1 MYNLYRTILC
11 YCKIKKTV
19 FFLYTEPKISVNLYN
34 SCQFDYICT
43 HFNSYMKKKI
53 AVGFWESIARIV
65 LKNRIVILGVILAI
79 TIFLALQ
86 WKNLGMTYTEANLLP
101 KKHIVNQ
108 QYEDFLSKFGEEGN
122 LIVIGFKDKE
132 FFTPK
137 AFAAWNELMTG
148 LKSSKEVELVVSLND
163 LKKLEKNETEEKFE
177 LVPLID
183 QKQTVNPAYLQKIKN
198 ELFNNLPFYEGL
210 LFNKQSGS
218 IRSAIYLN
226 KKIVNTAAR
235 KTFIIENLVPKIE
248 KFEKTTG
255 IDLRVSG
262 MPYIRT
268 INAENMK
275 GEIGLFIGAALFI
288 TSLIFFLFFRSFRAT
303 FISICILLVGVMWS
317 FGTLGLF
324 HYKITILTA
333 IIPPLIIVIGITNC
347 IFLINKYQQEIKIHH
362 NQAKALQRVISK
374 IGVSTLMTNLT
385 TAAGFATF
393 MITGNDLLFEFG
405 LVTSINVISVYLLTL
420 AVVPIF
426 YSFMPLPK
434 EKHLFHLSKTY
445 ISTLLDWVEN
455 IVKYKR
461 KTIYIIYALLLVF
474 SVIGVSQMKV
484 SGSLIGEMPKSASFF
499 KDIVFFEKEFNG
511 VMPLEIM
518 INTKRKKGVM
528 KLSTMKKMDELQK
541 TISEI
546 PELSKPISIVNLV
559 KYSKQAY
566 YNGNPEYYELPT
578 SQEQAFILSYAKNAT
593 KNTKENLM
601 KSYVDSTGQYAR
613 ITTFMKDIGTKEMA
627 KVESKLHQKIDKIFP
642 KDRYEVTLTGKA
654 LVFQKG
660 TSYLIDNL
668 IESLIFAIL
677 LIAGLM
683 TYLFRSGKMVLAS
696 VITNI
701 LPLCITSGLMG
712 YFGIPLKPSTILVFS
727 IAFGISVDN
736 AIQFMAKYRLDLLQN
751 KGKVKKSVFSALR
764 ETGISTFYTS
774 VVLILGFATFT
785 LSSFSGTIALG
796 GLISC
801 TLLFAMFAN
810 LLVLPALVLTF
821 EKKRAKKEDLIEE
834 LN

>member
-1 MYNLYRTILC
+1 
-11 YCKIKKTV
+11 
-19 FFLYTEPKISVNLYN
+19 
-34 SCQFDYICT
+34 
-43 HFNSYMKKKI
+43 MKKKLK
-53 AVGFWESIARIV
+53 VGFWEYIAR
-65 LKNRIVILGVILAI
+65 LILTYRVTILIAITAI
-79 TIFLALQ
+79 TIFLGFQ
-86 WKNLGMTYTEANLLP
+86 WRNLSMTYTEANLLP
-101 KKHIVNQ
+101 KKHSVNQ
-108 QYEDFLSKFGEEGN
+108 QYDDFLSKFGEEGN
-122 LIVIGFKDKE
+122 LIVIGFKDPN

-137 AFAAWNELMTG
+137 AFAEWNELMSG
-148 LKSSKEVELVVSLND
+148 LKLSNNVELVVSISD
-163 LKKLEKNETEEKFE
+163 LKKLQKDTLAQKFE

-183 QKQTVNPAYLQKIKN
+183 HDQIKDQTYLQNIKT

-210 LFNKQSGS
+210 LFNKKSGS
-218 IRSAIYLN
+218 IRSAIYL
-226 KKIVNTAAR
+226 KKEIVNTAER
-235 KTFIIENLVPKIE
+235 KTFIIETLLPKIE
-248 KFEKTTG
+248 KFEKSTQ

-275 GEIGLFIGAALFI
+275 GEIGLFIGAALLI
-288 TSLIFFLFFRSFRAT
+288 TSLIFFFFFRSYRAT
-303 FISICILLVGVMWS
+303 FISICILIFGVMWS

-347 IFLINKYQQEIKIHH
+347 IFLINKYQQEIKLHQ

-385 TAAGFATF
+385 TAVGFATF
-393 MITGNDLLFEFG
+393 MITGNELLYEFG
-405 LVTSINVISVYLLTL
+405 LVTSINVITVYLLTL
-420 AVVPIF
+420 LIVPIM
-426 YSFMPLPK
+426 YSFMPMPK
-434 EKHLFHLSKTY
+434 EKHLYHLSKNY
-445 ISTLLDWVEN
+445 LSSVLGWVEKV
-455 IVKYKR
+455 VKTKR
-461 KTIYIIYALLLVF
+461 TIIYTVYGLLLVF
-474 SVIGVSQMKV
+474 SVIGVMQMKV

-499 KDIVFFEKEFNG
+499 KDILFYEKEFNG

-541 TISEI
+541 TIEQI
-546 PELSKPISIVNLV
+546 PELSKPVSIVNLV
-559 KYSKQAY
+559 KYSKQAF
-566 YNGNPEYYELPT
+566 YNGNPEYYDLPT

-593 KNTKENLM
+593 KNTKDNLM

-613 ITTFMKDIGTKEMA
+613 ITTYMKDIGTKDMA
-627 KVESKLHQKIDKIFP
+627 TIESKLRTKIDTIFP
-642 KDRYEVTLTGKA
+642 NDRYEVTLTGKA

-660 TSYLIDNL
+660 TSYLINNL
-668 IESLIFAIL
+668 IESLIFAIF

-683 TYLFRSGKMVLAS
+683 AYMFRSAKMILVS

-712 YFGIPLKPSTILVFS
+712 YLGIPLKPSTILVFS

-736 AIQFMAKYRLDLLQN
+736 AIQFMAKYRHDLKMN
-751 KGKVKKSVFSALR
+751 DGRIKKSVFSALQ
-764 ETGISTFYTS
+764 ETGVSTFYTS
-774 VVLILGFATFT
+774 IVLIFGFAIFT
-785 LSSFSGTIALG
+785 LSSFSGTVALG

-821 EKKRAKKEDLIEE
+821 EKKKAKQEE
-834 LN
+834 

>member
-1 MYNLYRTILC
+1 M
-11 YCKIKKTV
+11 KKT
-19 FFLYTEPKISVNLYN
+19 LK
-34 SCQFDYICT
+34 
-43 HFNSYMKKKI
+43 
-53 AVGFWESIARIV
+53 VGFWEYIARLI
-65 LKNRIVILGVILAI
+65 LTYRITILIAITAI
-79 TIFLALQ
+79 TIFLGFQ
-86 WKNLGMTYTEANLLP
+86 WRNLGMTYTEANLLP

-108 QYEDFLSKFGEEGN
+108 QYDDFLSKFGEEGN
-122 LIVIGFKDKE
+122 LIVIGFKDPN

-137 AFAAWNELMTG
+137 AFAEWNELMTG
-148 LKSSKEVELVVSLND
+148 LKSSKNVEIVVSISD
-163 LKKLEKNETEEKFE
+163 LKKLQKDTLAQKFE

-183 QKQTVNPAYLQKIKN
+183 HNQIKNKTYLQNVKT

-210 LFNKQSGS
+210 LFNKKSGS
-218 IRSAIYLN
+218 IRSAIYL
-226 KKIVNTAAR
+226 KKAIVNTAQR
-235 KTFIIENLVPKIE
+235 KTFIIETLIPKIE
-248 KFEKTTG
+248 KFEKNTG

-275 GEIGLFIGAALFI
+275 GEIGLFIGAALLI
-288 TSLIFFLFFRSFRAT
+288 TSLIFFFFFRSYRAT
-303 FISICILLVGVMWS
+303 FISIFILLFGVMWS

-347 IFLINKYQQEIKIHH
+347 IFLINKYQQEIKLHQ

-393 MITGNDLLFEFG
+393 MITGNELLYEFG
-405 LVTSINVISVYLLTL
+405 LVTSINVITVYLLTL
-420 AVVPIF
+420 LIVPIM
-426 YSFMPLPK
+426 YSFMPMPK
-434 EKHLFHLSKTY
+434 EKHLYHLSKNY
-445 ISTLLDWVEN
+445 LSSVLGWVEKV
-455 IVKYKR
+455 VKTKR
-461 KTIYIIYALLLVF
+461 TAIYTVYVLLLVF
-474 SVIGVSQMKV
+474 SVVGVMQMKV

-499 KDIVFFEKEFNG
+499 KDILFYEKEFNG

-518 INTKRKKGVM
+518 INTNRKKGVM

-541 TISEI
+541 TIEQI
-546 PELSKPISIVNLV
+546 PELSKPVSIVNLV
-559 KYSKQAY
+559 KYSKQAF
-566 YNGNPEYYELPT
+566 YNGNPEYYDLPT
-578 SQEQAFILSYAKNAT
+578 SQEQAFILSYAKNAS
-593 KNTKENLM
+593 KNNKDNLM

-613 ITTFMKDIGTKEMA
+613 ITTYMKDIGTKDMA
-627 KVESKLHQKIDKIFP
+627 IIEQKLRTKIDAIFP
-642 KDRYEVTLTGKA
+642 NDRYEVTLTGKA

-660 TSYLIDNL
+660 TSYLINNL
-668 IESLIFAIL
+668 IESLIFAIFI
-677 LIAGLM
+677 IAGLM
-683 TYLFRSGKMVLAS
+683 AYMFRSAKMILVS

-712 YFGIPLKPSTILVFS
+712 YLGIPLKPSTILVFS

-736 AIQFMAKYRLDLLQN
+736 AIQFMAKYRHDLKMN
-751 KGKVKKSVFSALR
+751 NGKIKKSVFSALQ
-764 ETGISTFYTS
+764 ETGVSTFYTS
-774 VVLILGFATFT
+774 IVLIFGFAIFT
-785 LSSFSGTIALG
+785 LSSFSGTVALG

-821 EKKRAKKEDLIEE
+821 EKKKAKQEE
-834 LN
+834 

>member
-1 MYNLYRTILC
+1 
-11 YCKIKKTV
+11 
-19 FFLYTEPKISVNLYN
+19 
-34 SCQFDYICT
+34 
-43 HFNSYMKKKI
+43 MKKKI
-53 AVGFWESIARIV
+53 SAGFWEMIARVI
-65 LKNRIVILGVILAI
+65 LKNRILILGIIAVI
-79 TIFLALQ
+79 TVFLALQ

-108 QYEDFLSKFGEEGN
+108 QYEDFLNKFGEEGN
-122 LIVIGFKDKE
+122 LIVIGIKDNN

-137 AFAAWNELMTG
+137 AYAAWNELMTG
-148 LKSSKEVELVVSLND
+148 LKNSKEVELVISLND
-163 LKKLEKNETEEKFE
+163 LKKLQKDTVAQKFE
-177 LVPLID
+177 MVPLID
-183 QKQTVNPAYLQKIKN
+183 QAQAVNPVYLQKIKD
-198 ELFNNLPFYEGL
+198 ELFNQLPFYEGL

-218 IRSAIYLN
+218 IRSVVYLN

-235 KTFIIENLVPKIE
+235 KIFILEQLVPRIE

-275 GEIGLFIGAALFI
+275 GEIGLFIGAALLI
-288 TSLIFFLFFRSFRAT
+288 TSLIFFFFFRSFRAT
-303 FISICILLVGVMWS
+303 FISICILLFGVMWS

-420 AVVPIF
+420 VVVPIV
-426 YSFMPLPK
+426 YSFMSVPK
-434 EKHLFHLSKTY
+434 EKHLYHLTKTY
-445 ISTLLDWVEN
+445 ISSLLDWVEN
-455 IVKYKR
+455 YVRNKR
-461 KTIYIIYALLLVF
+461 RVIYSIYALLLVF
-474 SVIGVSQMKV
+474 SVIGVSQIKV
-484 SGSLIGEMPKSASFF
+484 SGSLIGEMPKKASFF

-518 INTKRKKGVM
+518 IHSKKGKV
-528 KLSTMKKMDELQK
+528 LTPATIRKMNELQN
-541 TISEI
+541 TIGSI
-546 PELSKPISIVNLV
+546 PELSKPVSIVNFA
-559 KYSKQAY
+559 KYLNQAY
-566 YNGNPEYYELPT
+566 YNGNPAYYQLPT
-578 SQEQAFILSYAKNAT
+578 SQEQTFVLSYAKGMMGGKGKGA
-593 KNTKENLM
+593 KDNLM
-601 KSYVDSTGQYAR
+601 KSYLDKTGHYAR
-613 ITTFMKDIGTKEMA
+613 ITTFMKDIGTEEMA
-627 KVESKLHQKIDKIFP
+627 KVEAKLNKKITEIFP
-642 KDRYEVTLTGKA
+642 ADRYEVTLTGKA

-660 TSYLIDNL
+660 TAYLIDNL

-677 LIAGLM
+677 MIAGLM
-683 TYLFRSGKMVLAS
+683 AYLFRSVKMVLAS
-696 VITNI
+696 LITNV

-736 AIQFMAKYRLDLLQN
+736 AIQFMAKYRHDLLQN

-774 VVLILGFATFT
+774 VVLIFGFAIFT

-821 EKKRAKKEDLIEE
+821 EKKRTKKEE
-834 LN
+834 LPEQNDPEVTKF

>member
-1 MYNLYRTILC
+1 
-11 YCKIKKTV
+11 
-19 FFLYTEPKISVNLYN
+19 
-34 SCQFDYICT
+34 
-43 HFNSYMKKKI
+43 MKKK
-53 AVGFWESIARIV
+53 FTDRLWQNIARIV
-65 LKNRIVILGVILAI
+65 LKNRITILAAILAI
-79 TIFLALQ
+79 TIFLSFQ
-86 WKNLGMTYTEANLLP
+86 WKNLAMTYTEANLLP
-101 KKHIVNQ
+101 KKHIVNK
-108 QYEDFLSKFGEEGN
+108 QYQDFLDKFGEEGN
-122 LIVIGFKDKE
+122 LIVIGFKDDA

-148 LKSSKEVELVVSLND
+148 LKNSKEVELVVSLND
-163 LKKLEKNETEEKFE
+163 LKTLEKDTVAQKFKLVPFINQSQTANPEYIQKIKFE
-177 LVPLID
+177 L
-183 QKQTVNPAYLQKIKN
+183 
-198 ELFNNLPFYEGL
+198 FHNLPFYEGL
-210 LFNKQSGS
+210 LFNKESGS
-218 IRSAIYLN
+218 IRSAVYI
-226 KKIVNTAAR
+226 KKNIVNTASR
-235 KTFIIENLVPKIE
+235 KTFILENLVPKID

-288 TSLIFFLFFRSFRAT
+288 TSLIFFLFFRSYRAT
-303 FISICILLVGVMWS
+303 FISICILIIGVMWS

-347 IFLINKYQQEIKIHH
+347 IFLINKYQQEIKTHQ
-362 NQAKALQRVISK
+362 NQAKALQRVIST

-405 LVTSINVISVYLLTL
+405 LVTSINVITVYLLTL
-420 AVVPIF
+420 VIVPIV
-426 YSFMPLPK
+426 YSFMDVPK
-434 EKHLFHLSKTY
+434 EKHLKHLSKTY
-445 ISTLLDWVEN
+445 ISALLNWVESV
-455 IVKYKR
+455 VKNNR
-461 KTIYIIYALLLVF
+461 KMIYIIYGLLLVF

-484 SGSLIGEMPKSASFF
+484 SGSLIGEMPKTASFF
-499 KDIVFFEKEFNG
+499 KDIIFFEKEFNG

-518 INTKRKKGVM
+518 VDTKHKKGVM

-541 TISEI
+541 TIAEI
-546 PELSKPISIVNLV
+546 PELSKPVSVVNLV

-566 YNGNPEYYELPT
+566 YNGKPEYYELPT

-593 KNTKENLM
+593 KDTKTNLM
-601 KSYVDSTGQYAR
+601 KSYVDSTGRYAR
-613 ITTFMKDIGTKEMA
+613 ITTFMKDIGTQEMA
-627 KVESKLHQKIDKIFP
+627 RVEKKLKTKIDKVFP

-668 IESLIFAIL
+668 IESLIFAIF

-683 TYLFRSGKMVLAS
+683 AYLFRSAKMVMAS
-696 VITNI
+696 VITNV

-736 AIQFMAKYRLDLLQN
+736 AIQFMAKYRHDLNLYN
-751 KGKVKKSVFSALR
+751 GKIKKSVFSALR

-774 VVLILGFATFT
+774 IVLIVGFATFT

-801 TLLFAMFAN
+801 TLMFAMFAN

-821 EKKRAKKEDLIEE
+821 EKKRTKKEE
-834 LN
+834 LEQTH

>member
-1 MYNLYRTILC
+1 
-11 YCKIKKTV
+11 
-19 FFLYTEPKISVNLYN
+19 
-34 SCQFDYICT
+34 
-43 HFNSYMKKKI
+43 MKNKLK
-53 AVGFWESIARIV
+53 VGFWERIARII
-65 LKNRIVILGVILAI
+65 LTNRILILGIILAI
-79 TIFLALQ
+79 TIFLAFQ

-101 KKHIVNQ
+101 KKHSVNK
-108 QYEDFLSKFGEEGN
+108 QYNDFLNKFGEEGN
-122 LIVIGFKDKE
+122 LIVIGFKDSK

-137 AFAAWNELMTG
+137 AFSAWKELMSG
-148 LKSSKEVELVVSLND
+148 LKNSKEVELVVSIND
-163 LKKLEKNETEEKFE
+163 LKKLQKNTEKETFE
-177 LVPLID
+177 LVPFID
-183 QKQTVNPAYLQKIKN
+183 QSKTFQNAYLKEVRN
-198 ELFNNLPFYEGL
+198 DLFTNLPFYEGL
-210 LFNKQSGS
+210 LFNKETGS

-226 KKIVNTAAR
+226 KKIVNSAAR

-275 GEIGLFIGAALFI
+275 GEIGLFIGAALLI

-303 FISICILLVGVMWS
+303 FISIFILLFGVMWS

-347 IFLINKYQQEIKIHH
+347 IFLINKYQQEIKLHN

-405 LVTSINVISVYLLTL
+405 LVTSINVVTVYLLTL
-420 AVVPIF
+420 VVVPII
-426 YSFMPLPK
+426 YSFMAVPK
-434 EKHLFHLSKTY
+434 EKHLYHLSKTY
-445 ISTLLDWVEN
+445 ISSLLDWVEN
-455 IVKYKR
+455 IVKNKR
-461 KTIYIIYALLLVF
+461 NAIYTLYGLLLVF
-474 SVIGVSQMKV
+474 SVIGVAQIKV

-528 KLSTMKKMDELQK
+528 KLSTMKKMDELQE
-541 TISEI
+541 TISQI
-546 PELSKPISIVNLV
+546 PELSKPVSIVNLV
-559 KYSKQAY
+559 KYSKQAF
-566 YNGNPEYYELPT
+566 YNGNPEFYQLPT
-578 SQEQAFILSYAKNAT
+578 SQEQVFILSYAKNAT

-627 KVESKLHQKIDKIFP
+627 KVEGKLRKKIDEVFP

-660 TSYLIDNL
+660 TTYLINNL
-668 IESLIFAIL
+668 IESLIFAIF

-683 TYLFRSGKMVLAS
+683 AYLFRSVKMVFAS

-712 YFGIPLKPSTILVFS
+712 YFEIPLKPSTILVFS

-736 AIQFMAKYRLDLLQN
+736 AIQFMAKYRHDLIQN
-751 KGKVKKSVFSALR
+751 NGKIKNSVFSALR

-774 VVLILGFATFT
+774 IVLIFGFAIFT

-801 TLLFAMFAN
+801 TLLFAMFSN

-821 EKKRAKKEDLIEE
+821 EKKNAKKEDVES
-834 LN
+834 

>member
-1 MYNLYRTILC
+1 MYNLYPTILW
-11 YCKIKKTV
+11 YCKIKNTP
-19 FFLYTEPKISVNLYN
+19 FFLPIAPKISFNLYN
-34 SCQFDYICT
+34 SCQFDYICI

-53 AVGFWESIARIV
+53 TVGFWESIARIV

-79 TIFLALQ
+79 TVFLALQ

-108 QYEDFLSKFGEEGN
+108 QYQDFLSKFGEEGN
-122 LIVIGFKDKE
+122 LIVIGFKDKA

-148 LKSSKEVELVVSLND
+148 LKNSKEVELVVSLND
-163 LKKLEKNETEEKFE
+163 LKKLEKNETAEKFE

-183 QKQTVNPAYLQKIKN
+183 QKQTVNPAYLEKIKN

-303 FISICILLVGVMWS
+303 FISMCILLIGVMWS

-420 AVVPIF
+420 AVVPII

-434 EKHLFHLSKTY
+434 EKHLYHLTKNY
-445 ISTLLDWVEN
+445 ISTLLNWVEN

-461 KTIYIIYALLLVF
+461 KTVYIIYALLLVF

-660 TSYLIDNL
+660 TSYLINNL

-774 VVLILGFATFT
+774 IVLIFGFAIFT

-801 TLLFAMFAN
+801 TLLFAMFSN

-821 EKKRAKKEDLIEE
+821 EKKRAKKEDFIEE

>member
-1 MYNLYRTILC
+1 M
-11 YCKIKKTV
+11 KKT
-19 FFLYTEPKISVNLYN
+19 LK
-34 SCQFDYICT
+34 
-43 HFNSYMKKKI
+43 
-53 AVGFWESIARIV
+53 VGFWEFIARLILTYRITILVVIV
-65 LKNRIVILGVILAI
+65 AI
-79 TIFLALQ
+79 TIFLGLQ
-86 WKNLGMTYTEANLLP
+86 WKNLSMTYTEANLLP
-101 KKHIVNQ
+101 KKHIVNR
-108 QYEDFLSKFGEEGN
+108 QYDDFLTKFGEEGN
-122 LIVIGFKDKE
+122 LIVIGFKDPK

-137 AFAAWNELMTG
+137 AFSAWNELMTG
-148 LKSSKEVELVVSLND
+148 LKNSKEIELVVSLND
-163 LKKLEKNETEEKFE
+163 LKKLQKDTLAEKFE
-177 LVPLID
+177 LVPLIN
-183 QKQTVNPAYLQKIKN
+183 QNQTVNPAYLQKIKL

-210 LFNKQSGS
+210 LFNKKSGS
-218 IRSAIYLN
+218 IRSAIYL
-226 KKIVNTAAR
+226 KKAIVNTEER
-235 KTFIIENLVPKIE
+235 KTFILENLIPKID

-268 INAENMK
+268 INADNMK
-275 GEIGLFIGAALFI
+275 GEIGLFIGSALLI
-288 TSLIFFLFFRSFRAT
+288 TALIFFLFFRSYRAT
-303 FISICILLVGVMWS
+303 FISIFILLFGVMWS

-324 HYKITILTA
+324 HYRITILTA

-347 IFLINKYQQEIKIHH
+347 IFLINKYQQEIKMHR

-405 LVTSINVISVYLLTL
+405 LVTSINVMTVYLLTL
-420 AVVPIF
+420 VIVPIM
-426 YSFMPLPK
+426 YSFMHVPK
-434 EKHLFHLSKTY
+434 EKHLYHLSKNY
-445 ISTLLDWVEN
+445 LSSVLDWVEH
-455 IVKYKR
+455 IVKTKR
-461 KTIYIIYALLLVF
+461 TYIYSIYGLLLVF
-474 SVIGVSQMKV
+474 SVIGVVQMKV

-518 INTKRKKGVM
+518 IDTKHKKGVM
-528 KLSTMKKMDELQK
+528 KLSTMKKMDEFQK
-541 TISEI
+541 TIEQI
-546 PELSKPISIVNLV
+546 PELSKPVSIVNLV
-559 KYSKQAY
+559 KYSKQAF
-566 YNGNPEYYELPT
+566 YNGKPEYFELPT
-578 SQEQAFILSYAKNAT
+578 SQEQVFILSYAKNAA
-593 KNTKENLM
+593 KNSKENLM

-613 ITTFMKDIGTKEMA
+613 ITTFMKDIGTKDM
-627 KVESKLHQKIDKIFP
+627 SKIEGKLRTKIEEIFP

-660 TSYLIDNL
+660 TTYLINNL
-668 IESLIFAIL
+668 IESLIFAIF

-683 TYLFRSGKMVLAS
+683 AYMFRSAKMIFVS

-712 YFGIPLKPSTILVFS
+712 YLGIPLKPSTILVFS

-736 AIQFMAKYRLDLLQN
+736 AIQFMAKYRHDLIQN
-751 KGKVKKSVFSALR
+751 NGKIKKSVFSALR

-774 VVLILGFATFT
+774 IVLIFGFAVFT
-785 LSSFSGTIALG
+785 LSSFGGTVALG

-821 EKKRAKKEDLIEE
+821 EKKKAKNEE
-834 LN
+834 

>member
-1 MYNLYRTILC
+1 
-11 YCKIKKTV
+11 
-19 FFLYTEPKISVNLYN
+19 
-34 SCQFDYICT
+34 
-43 HFNSYMKKKI
+43 MKKKSN
-53 AVGFWESIARIV
+53 VGFWESIARII
-65 LKNRIVILGVILAI
+65 LKNRILILGIIAAI
-79 TIFLALQ
+79 TIFLGLQ
-86 WKNLGMTYTEANLLP
+86 WRNLGMTYTEANLLP

-108 QYEDFLSKFGEEGN
+108 QYQDFLNKFGEEGN
-122 LIVIGFKDKE
+122 LIVIGFKDE
-132 FFTPK
+132 TFFTPK
-137 AFAAWNELMTG
+137 NYAAWNELMTG
-148 LKSSKEVELVVSLND
+148 LKDSKAVDLVVSLND
-163 LKKLEKNETEEKFE
+163 LKKLEKDTVAEKFV
-177 LVPLID
+177 LVPFID
-183 QKQTVNPAYLQKIKN
+183 QHQTVNPEYLKKIKFD
-198 ELFNNLPFYEGL
+198 LFNNLPFYEGL

-218 IRSAIYLN
+218 IRSAVYLN

-235 KTFIIENLVPKIE
+235 KTFILEELVPRIE

-275 GEIGLFIGAALFI
+275 GEIGLFIGAALLI

-303 FISICILLVGVMWS
+303 FISICILLIGVMWS

-333 IIPPLIIVIGITNC
+333 VIPPLIIVIGITNC
-347 IFLINKYQQEIKIHH
+347 IFLINKYQQEIKIHN
-362 NQAKALQRVISK
+362 NQAKALQRIISK

-385 TAAGFATF
+385 TAVGFATF

-420 AVVPIF
+420 VIVPIV

-434 EKHLFHLSKTY
+434 EKHLYHLSKNY
-445 ISTLLDWVEN
+445 ISSLLDWVEN
-455 IVKYKR
+455 VVKNKR
-461 KTIYIIYALLLVF
+461 KVIYTIYGLALLF
-474 SVIGVSQMKV
+474 SVIGVSQIKV

-499 KDIVFFEKEFNG
+499 KDILFYEKEFNG

-518 INTKRKKGVM
+518 INTKHKKGVM
-528 KLSTMKKMDELQK
+528 KLSTMKKMDELQE
-541 TISEI
+541 TIATI
-546 PELSKPISIVNLV
+546 PELSKPVSIVNLV
-559 KYSKQAY
+559 KYSKQAF

-578 SQEQAFILSYAKNAT
+578 SQEQTFILSYAKNAT
-593 KNTKENLM
+593 KNSKDNLM

-613 ITTFMKDIGTKEMA
+613 ITTFMKDIGTQEMA
-627 KVESKLHQKIDKIFP
+627 RVEGKLKKRIEEIFP

-660 TSYLIDNL
+660 TSYLVDNL

-677 LIAGLM
+677 VIAALM
-683 TYLFRSGKMVLAS
+683 TYLFRSGKMVMAS

-736 AIQFMAKYRLDLLQN
+736 AIQFMAKYRHDLLQSN
-751 KGKVKKSVFSALR
+751 GKIKKSVFSALR

-774 VVLILGFATFT
+774 IVLIFGFATFT

-821 EKKRAKKEDLIEE
+821 EKKKAKKEDNIEGE
-834 LN
+834 I

>member
-1 MYNLYRTILC
+1 M
-11 YCKIKKTV
+11 KKT
-19 FFLYTEPKISVNLYN
+19 LR
-34 SCQFDYICT
+34 
-43 HFNSYMKKKI
+43 
-53 AVGFWESIARIV
+53 VGFWEFIARLI
-65 LKNRIVILGVILAI
+65 LTYRITILVVIAAI
-79 TIFLALQ
+79 TIFLGLH
-86 WKNLGMTYTEANLLP
+86 WKNLNMTYTEANLLP
-101 KKHIVNQ
+101 KKHIVNR
-108 QYEDFLSKFGEEGN
+108 QYDDFLSKFGEEGN
-122 LIVIGFKDKE
+122 LIVIGFKDPK

-137 AFAAWNELMTG
+137 AFSAWNELMTG
-148 LKSSKEVELVVSLND
+148 LKNSKGVELVVSLND
-163 LKKLEKNETEEKFE
+163 LKKLQKDTLAEKFE
-177 LVPLID
+177 LVPFIN
-183 QKQTVNPAYLQKIKN
+183 QNQTVNPAYLQKIKL

-210 LFNKQSGS
+210 LFNKKSGS
-218 IRSAIYLN
+218 IRSAIYL
-226 KKIVNTAAR
+226 KKSIVNTAER
-235 KTFIIENLVPKIE
+235 KTFILENLIPKID
-248 KFEKTTG
+248 KFEKSTG

-275 GEIGLFIGAALFI
+275 GEIGLFIGAALLI
-288 TSLIFFLFFRSFRAT
+288 TSLIFFLFFRSYRAT
-303 FISICILLVGVMWS
+303 FISIFILIFGVMWS

-347 IFLINKYQQEIKIHH
+347 IFLINKYQQEIKLHH

-405 LVTSINVISVYLLTL
+405 LVTSINVITVYLLTL
-420 AVVPIF
+420 VVVPIM
-426 YSFMPLPK
+426 YSFMHVPK
-434 EKHLFHLSKTY
+434 EKHLYHLSKTY
-445 ISTLLDWVEN
+445 LSSVLNWVEH
-455 IVKYKR
+455 IVKTKR
-461 KTIYIIYALLLVF
+461 TYIYSIYGLLLVF
-474 SVIGVSQMKV
+474 SVIGVVQMKV

-518 INTKRKKGVM
+518 IDTKQKKGVM

-541 TISEI
+541 TIEQI
-546 PELSKPISIVNLV
+546 PELSKPVSIVNLV
-559 KYSKQAY
+559 KYSKQAF
-566 YNGNPEYYELPT
+566 YNGKPEFYELPT
-578 SQEQAFILSYAKNAT
+578 SQEQVFILSYAKNAT
-593 KNTKENLM
+593 KNSKENLM

-613 ITTFMKDIGTKEMA
+613 ITTFMKDIGTKDM
-627 KVESKLHQKIDKIFP
+627 SKIEGKLRTKIEEIFP
-642 KDRYEVTLTGKA
+642 KDRYEVSLTGKA

-660 TSYLIDNL
+660 TTYLINNL
-668 IESLIFAIL
+668 IESLIFAIF

-683 TYLFRSGKMVLAS
+683 AYMFRSAKMIFVS

-712 YFGIPLKPSTILVFS
+712 YLGIPLKPSTILVFS

-736 AIQFMAKYRLDLLQN
+736 AIQFMAKYRHDLIQN
-751 KGKVKKSVFSALR
+751 NGKIKKSVFSALR

-774 VVLILGFATFT
+774 IVLIFGFAIFT
-785 LSSFSGTIALG
+785 LSSFGGTVALG

-821 EKKRAKKEDLIEE
+821 EKKKAINEE
-834 LN
+834 

>member
-1 MYNLYRTILC
+1 MLAL
-11 YCKIKKTV
+11 KSFMKKT
-19 FFLYTEPKISVNLYN
+19 LK
-34 SCQFDYICT
+34 
-43 HFNSYMKKKI
+43 
-53 AVGFWESIARIV
+53 VGFWEFIARLILTYRITILVIIV
-65 LKNRIVILGVILAI
+65 AI
-79 TIFLALQ
+79 TIFLGLQ
-86 WKNLGMTYTEANLLP
+86 WKNLSMTYTEANLLP
-101 KKHIVNQ
+101 KKHIVNR
-108 QYEDFLSKFGEEGN
+108 QYDDFLTKFGEEGN
-122 LIVIGFKDKE
+122 LIVIGFKDPK

-148 LKSSKEVELVVSLND
+148 LKNSKGVELVVSLND
-163 LKKLEKNETEEKFE
+163 LKKLQKDTLAEKFE
-177 LVPLID
+177 LVTFIN
-183 QKQTVNPAYLQKIKN
+183 QNQTVNPAYLQKIKL

-210 LFNKQSGS
+210 LFNKKSGS
-218 IRSAIYLN
+218 IRSAIYL
-226 KKIVNTAAR
+226 KKSIVNTEER
-235 KTFIIENLVPKIE
+235 KTFILENLIPKID
-248 KFEKTTG
+248 KFEKATG

-275 GEIGLFIGAALFI
+275 GEIGLFIGAALLI
-288 TSLIFFLFFRSFRAT
+288 TSLIFFLFFRSYRAT
-303 FISICILLVGVMWS
+303 FISIFILIFGVMWS

-324 HYKITILTA
+324 HYRITILTA

-347 IFLINKYQQEIKIHH
+347 IFLINKYQQEIKLHN

-405 LVTSINVISVYLLTL
+405 LVTSINVITVYLLTL
-420 AVVPIF
+420 VVVPIM
-426 YSFMPLPK
+426 YSFMHVPK
-434 EKHLFHLSKTY
+434 EKHLYHLSKTY
-445 ISTLLDWVEN
+445 LSSVLDWVEH
-455 IVKYKR
+455 IVKTKR
-461 KTIYIIYALLLVF
+461 TYIYSIYGLLLVF
-474 SVIGVSQMKV
+474 SVIGVVQMKV

-518 INTKRKKGVM
+518 IDTKHKKGVM

-541 TISEI
+541 TIEQI
-546 PELSKPISIVNLV
+546 PELSKPVSIVNLV
-559 KYSKQAY
+559 KYSKQAF
-566 YNGNPEYYELPT
+566 YNGKPEYYELPT
-578 SQEQAFILSYAKNAT
+578 SQEQVFILSYAKNAT
-593 KNTKENLM
+593 KNSKENLM

-613 ITTFMKDIGTKEMA
+613 ITTFMKDIGTKDM
-627 KVESKLHQKIDKIFP
+627 SKIEGKLRTKIEEIFP

-660 TSYLIDNL
+660 TTYLINNL
-668 IESLIFAIL
+668 IESLIFAIF

-683 TYLFRSGKMVLAS
+683 AYMFRSAKMIFVS

-712 YFGIPLKPSTILVFS
+712 YLGIPLKPSTILVFS

-736 AIQFMAKYRLDLLQN
+736 AIQFMAKYRHDLIQN
-751 KGKVKKSVFSALR
+751 NGKIKKSVFSSLR

-774 VVLILGFATFT
+774 IVLIFGFAIFT
-785 LSSFSGTIALG
+785 LSSFGGTVALG

-821 EKKRAKKEDLIEE
+821 EKKKAKNEE
-834 LN
+834 

>member
-1 MYNLYRTILC
+1 MLIYFEIYFIFAYHFLNMKQTI
-11 YCKIKKTV
+11 K
-19 FFLYTEPKISVNLYN
+19 
-34 SCQFDYICT
+34 
-43 HFNSYMKKKI
+43 
-53 AVGFWESIARIV
+53 VGFWEQVARVI
-65 LKNRIVILGVILAI
+65 LKNRITILIAIAIL
-79 TIFLALQ
+79 TIFLSLQ
-86 WKNLGMTYTEANLLP
+86 WKNIEMTYTEANLLP

-108 QYEDFLSKFGEEGN
+108 QYQDFLGKFGEEGN
-122 LIVIGFKDKE
+122 LIVIGFKDNT

-137 AFAAWNELMTG
+137 AFTAWSELMNS
-148 LKSSKEVELVVSLND
+148 LKAAKEVELVVSLND
-163 LKKLEKNETEEKFE
+163 LKKLQKDTIAQKFQ

-183 QKQTVNPAYLQKIKN
+183 SSKTNDLAYLQKIKY

-226 KKIVNTAAR
+226 KKVVNTEAR
-235 KTFIIENLVPKIE
+235 KTFIVENLVPKIE
-248 KFEKTTG
+248 KFEKATQ

-275 GEIGLFIGAALFI
+275 SEIGLFIGAALLI
-288 TSLIFFLFFRSFRAT
+288 TSLIFFFFFRSYRAT
-303 FISICILLVGVMWS
+303 FISICILLFGVMWS

-347 IFLINKYQQEIKIHH
+347 IFLINKYQQEIKIHQ

-405 LVTSINVISVYLLTL
+405 LVTSINVITVYLLTL
-420 AVVPIF
+420 LVVPII
-426 YSFMPLPK
+426 YSFMSIPK
-434 EKHLFHLSKTY
+434 EKHLHHLSKTY
-445 ISTLLDWVEN
+445 ISALLNWVEN

-461 KTIYIIYALLLVF
+461 KIIYFIYGLLLIF
-474 SVIGVSQMKV
+474 SIIGVSQMKV
-484 SGSLIGEMPKSASFF
+484 SGSLIGEMPKNASFF
-499 KDIVFFEKEFNG
+499 KDILFYEKEFSG

-518 INTKRKKGVM
+518 IDTKRKKGVL
-528 KLSTMKKMDELQK
+528 KLSTMKKMDELQT
-541 TISEI
+541 TIAQI
-546 PELSKPISIVNLV
+546 PELSKPVSVVNLV
-559 KYSKQAY
+559 KYSKQAF
-566 YNGNPEYYELPT
+566 YNGNPAFYDLPT
-578 SQEQAFILSYAKNAT
+578 NQEQAFILSYAKNAA
-593 KNTKENLM
+593 KNTKDNLM
-601 KSYVDSTGQYAR
+601 KSYVDSTGQFAR
-613 ITTFMKDIGTKEMA
+613 ITTFMKDIGTEEMA
-627 KVESKLHQKIDKIFP
+627 KVEGKLRKKINEIFP
-642 KDRYEVTLTGKA
+642 KDNYEVTLTGKA

-677 LIAGLM
+677 MIAGLM
-683 TYLFRSGKMVLAS
+683 MYLFRSVKMVFAS
-696 VITNI
+696 LITNI

-712 YFGIPLKPSTILVFS
+712 YFDIPLKPSTILVFS

-736 AIQFMAKYRLDLLQN
+736 AIQFMAKYRLDLIQN
-751 KGKVKKSVFSALR
+751 NGKIKKSVFSALR

-774 VVLILGFATFT
+774 IVLIFGFAIFT

-821 EKKRAKKEDLIEE
+821 EKKKATKEDVFED
-834 LN
+834 